1 MRIGRSNSSAG
12 KTQVV
17 VLTAD
22 PGFEEQARL
31 TFGASE
37 QISLTLVSGTLSDLE
52 GTFEVEGATVA
63 VIDLDAANQQEVPA
77 LERLMARIGARTPVV
92 AITPGFDETM
102 ARALVQMRVADF
114 LVKPVSPVELVR
126 TCARVAKG
134 AQTAETTEANIYTF
148 LPAVGGA
155 GVTTLAVQSAMM
167 LLNSGQRGKTSTCLV
182 DLDFQ
187 HGACADYLDLE
198 PRLNLGEIEPRPER
212 LDRQLLEVMLS
223 HHPSGLAVIAAPN
236 RPAEM
241 RTFDPEM
248 VTRLLDLVSTNFDY
262 VVFDMPRTWFSW
274 TDSVLLGSNKLFI
287 VSEMTV
293 PGLRHAKQLVE
304 AIGERLGE
312 GPKPQVIVNRFEQK
326 LFSSGLRKSDIEQVL
341 GNAFAACIPNHY
353 GLVREAIDRGI
364 PLEEIKPGN
373 KITMQLKK
381 LVLPQP
387 VPKAGA
393 PAAQNMAKKFKLSWA
408 R

>member
-1 MRIGRSNSSAG
+1 MRIGRSNSPAS

-22 PGFEEQARL
+22 SAFEEQART
-31 TFGASE
+31 TFGASD
-37 QISLTLVSGTLSDLE
+37 QIMLRVVSGTLAAIDSEFD
-52 GTFEVEGATVA
+52 VEGATVV
-63 VIDLDAANQQEVPA
+63 VIDLDASQPEQMHA
-77 LERLMARIGARTPVV
+77 LDRLMQRIGAWPPIVV
-92 AITPGFDETM
+92 VTQAFDESV
-102 ARALVQMRVADF
+102 ARTLLQMRVADF

-134 AQTAETTEANIYTF
+134 PVTTEATEAQIYTF

-167 LLNSGQRGKTSTCLV
+167 LLNSSPRGKASTCLV

-223 HHPSGLAVIAAPN
+223 HHPSGLAVVAAPN

-241 RTFDPEM
+241 RSFDPDV
-248 VTRLLDLVSTNFDY
+248 VTALLDLVSSNFDY

-274 TDSVLLGSNKLFI
+274 TDSVLLGSNKL
-287 VSEMTV
+287 
-293 PGLRHAKQLVE
+293 
-304 AIGERLGE
+304 
-312 GPKPQVIVNRFEQK
+312 
-326 LFSSGLRKSDIEQVL
+326 
-341 GNAFAACIPNHY
+341 
-353 GLVREAIDRGI
+353 
-364 PLEEIKPGN
+364 
-373 KITMQLKK
+373 
-381 LVLPQP
+381 
-387 VPKAGA
+387 
-393 PAAQNMAKKFKLSWA
+393 
-408 R
+408 

>member
-1 MRIGRSNSSAG
+1 MRIGRSSHPAG
-12 KTQVV
+12 KTRVV

-22 PGFEEQARL
+22 PGFEEQARQ
-31 TFGASE
+31 TFGASD
-37 QISLTLVSGTLSDLE
+37 QIALKLVSGTLAAVDGNFDLE
-52 GTFEVEGATVA
+52 DATVA
-63 VIDLDAANQQEVPA
+63 VVDLNAALGEEMQA
-77 LERLMARIGARTPVV
+77 LDRLMARIGTWPPVV
-92 AITPGFDETM
+92 VVTQAFDKNV

-134 AQTAETTEANIYTF
+134 AATAEATEAQIYTF

-167 LLNSGQRGKTSTCLV
+167 LLNSGQRGKSSTCLV

-198 PRLNLGEIEPRPER
+198 ARLNLGEIEPRPER

-223 HHPSGLAVIAAPN
+223 HHPSGLAVVAAH
-236 RPAEM
+236 
-241 RTFDPEM
+241 
-248 VTRLLDLVSTNFDY
+248 FDY

-274 TDSVLLGSNKLFI
+274 TDSVLLGSNRLFI

-304 AIGERLGE
+304 AIRERLGD
-312 GPKPQVIVNRFEQK
+312 GPKPEVVVNRFEQRM
-326 LFSSGLRKSDIEQVL
+326 FSSGLRRTDVEQVL
-341 GNAFAACIPNHY
+341 GDAFAASIPNHY
-353 GLVREAIDRGI
+353 AIVREAIDRGV
-364 PLEEIKPGN
+364 PLDEVKPGN
-373 KITMQLKK
+373 KVTLELKK
-381 LVLPQP
+381 LILPQSAAKPAGGP
-387 VPKAGA
+387 VQGA
-393 PAAQNMAKKFKLSWA
+393 AKKFKLSWA

>member
-1 MRIGRSNSSAG
+1 MRIGRQHSAMG
-12 KTQVV
+12 KSQVV

-22 PGFEEQARL
+22 AAFEEQARA
-31 TFGASE
+31 TFGTSQ
-37 QISLTLVSGTLSDLE
+37 QIGLTVVSGTL
-52 GTFEVEGATVA
+52 GTVGESLLLDQATVA
-63 VIDLDAANQQEVPA
+63 VIDLDASMPGEMEG
-77 LERLMARIGARTPVV
+77 LERLMARIGTWPPVIV
-92 AITPGFDETM
+92 VTQSFDETV
-102 ARALVQMRVADF
+102 ARTLLQMRVADF
-114 LVKPVSPVELVR
+114 MVKPVSPVELVR
-126 TCARVAKG
+126 TCARVTT
-134 AQTAETTEANIYTF
+134 TATATANAEKTESEIYTF
-148 LPAVGGA
+148 LPAAGGV
-155 GVTTLAVQSAMM
+155 GVTMLAVQTAML
-167 LLNSGQRGKTSTCLV
+167 LLNSSPRSKTSTCLV

-198 PRLNLGEIEPRPER
+198 PRLNLSEIETRPER

-241 RTFDPEM
+241 RSFDPDV

-287 VSEMTV
+287 ISEMTV

-304 AIGERLGE
+304 AVRERLGD
-312 GPKPQVIVNRFEQK
+312 GPKPQVIINRFVQK
-326 LFSSGLRKSDIEQVL
+326 MFSSGLRKGDIEQVL
-341 GNAFAACIPNHY
+341 GDAFACCIPNDY
-353 GLVREAIDRGI
+353 GLVREAIDRGV

-373 KITMQLKK
+373 NITMQLKR
-381 LVLPQP
+381 LMLPQP
-387 VPKAGA
+387 AAKAAGEGA
-393 PAAQNMAKKFKLSWA
+393 VKKFSLSWA

>member
-1 MRIGRSNSSAG
+1 MGRSSIATG

-22 PGFEEQARL
+22 PPFEAQVRQ
-31 TFGASE
+31 TFGASG
-37 QISLTLVSGTLSDLE
+37 QIALQLVASKVSALDPAFDLSR
-52 GTFEVEGATVA
+52 ATVI
-63 VIDLDAANQQEVPA
+63 VIDLHADQSDEMQAF
-77 LERLMARIGARTPVV
+77 ERLMARIGFSSPVVVVAQSFDEGVART
-92 AITPGFDETM
+92 
-102 ARALVQMRVADF
+102 LLQMRVADF
-114 LVKPVSPVELVR
+114 LIKPVSPVDLVR

-134 AQTAETTEANIYTF
+134 AGPAETTEAQIYTF

-167 LLNSGQRGKTSTCLV
+167 LLNSGQRGKASTCLV

-198 PRLNLGEIEPRPER
+198 PRLNVGEIEPRPER

-223 HHPSGLAVIAAPN
+223 HHPSGLAVVAAPN

-241 RTFDPEM
+241 RSFDPDV
-248 VTRLLDLVSTNFDY
+248 VTRLLDLVSANFDY

-287 VSEMTV
+287 ISEMTV

-304 AIGERLGE
+304 AIRERLGD
-312 GPKPQVIVNRFEQK
+312 GPQPKVIINRFEQP
-326 LFSSGLRKSDIEQVL
+326 LFSTGLRKADIEQVL
-341 GNAFAACIPNHY
+341 GESFAACVPNNY
-353 GLVREAIDRGI
+353 ALVREAIDRGV
-364 PLEEIKPGN
+364 PLDEIKRSN
-373 KITMQLKK
+373 KITLQLKK
-381 LVLPQP
+381 LILPQAGKTG
-387 VPKAGA
+387 VPQSSGSAR
-393 PAAQNMAKKFKLSWA
+393 KLKLAFA
-408 R
+408 RS